1 MKAVVLKETGKVV
14 LGEVEDPRIQEP
26 DDAIVRVTTAGVCG
40 SDLHIVHGRDPG
52 IRMGTIMGH
61 EFIGIIEETGSE
73 VSPFKPGDRV
83 LSPFSVNCGTCFY
96 CRRGIPARCV
106 RSFCFGFVSEDGSGL
121 EGSQA
126 ELVRVPLASSTLLAV
141 PEKRSDGS
149 SLSDEEVLFLG
160 DIFSTAYSTAEGAA
174 IQKGDTVVV
183 VGCGPV
189 GLLCI
194 LASQLFEPSK
204 IIAVDSIAYRLAK
217 AKEFGAV
224 TVNPEPEQV
233 LKMVRECTEGRGA
246 DAVLEAVGHPSALDL
261 AIHVVRP
268 GGVVSIAGYH
278 TQTAYS
284 FPIQKA
290 YTKNLTLKIGR
301 CNARKYME
309 KLLPLVLKNV
319 VPLTSIIT
327 HVLPLSEAVKGY
339 EIFAERRDDAIKVLL
354 KPRG

>member
-14 LGEVEDPRIQEP
+14 LEEVADPELQGP
-26 DDAIVRVTTAGVCG
+26 DEAIVRVTTAGVCG

-61 EFIGIIEETGSE
+61 EFIGIVEETGSG
-73 VSPFKPGDRV
+73 VAPFQPGDRV
-83 LSPFSVNCGTCFY
+83 LSPFTINCGVCFY
-96 CRRGIPARCV
+96 CKRGIPARCV
-106 RSFCFGFVSEDGSGL
+106 RSSCFGFVSEDGSGL

-141 PEKRSDGS
+141 PEKRNDGAM
-149 SLSDEEVLFLG
+149 LADEEVLFLG
-160 DIFSTAYSTAEGAA
+160 DIFSTAYSTAEAAA

-189 GLLCI
+189 GLLSI
-194 LASQLFEPSK
+194 LAARLFEPSK
-204 IIAVDSIAYRLAK
+204 IVAVDSIEYRLAK

-224 TVNPEPEQV
+224 TVNPEPDQV
-233 LKMVRECTEGRGA
+233 LQMVREFTEGRGA

-278 TQTAYS
+278 TQTTYS

-309 KLLPLVLKNV
+309 KLLPLVLQHR

-327 HVLPLSEAVKGY
+327 HVLPLSDAVNGY
-339 EIFAERRDDAIKVLL
+339 EIFSERRDSAIKVLL
-354 KPRG
+354 KP